1 MQNIIFASV
10 TELTQAIRSKQVSS
24 VEVVKAHL
32 DRIETLN
39 PKLNAVVQ
47 LSAQAALKE
56 ASEADQALARNEPK
70 GPLCGVPMTIK
81 DSFDTAGVV
90 SAWGTQG
97 RVNTIPDQD
106 ATVVA
111 RLKAAGA
118 ILMGKTNTPELTLSY
133 ETDSLI
139 YGRTN
144 NPYNLER
151 TSGGSSG
158 GAAAIVAAGGSP
170 FDVGTDTGG
179 SIRLPSHFCGVA
191 GIRPTSGR
199 VPRTGHAISPG
210 GLLDSLTQ
218 VGPIARYVEDLTL
231 LLPLIAGPD
240 GRDPFVAPVPLGDP
254 EDVVLKEL
262 RGTFYVDNGI
272 QTPMPEIEEAVQLS
286 AKILGE
292 AGVRCEE
299 ARPPGIEESLELYTG
314 LFNWDGGAWIRLILE
329 RAGTPLDQTS
339 LRHVNAET
347 SATSASASDV
357 TRLVDRWD
365 RFRKRMLAF
374 MSDYD
379 VMIAPVNAYQAI
391 PHGTQGDR
399 FGGFSYTMTYNLTG
413 WPAAV
418 VRVGTARDGLPIGV
432 QIISKPWKEDV
443 ALAIAQHLEHALG
456 GWQQPPSTRR
466 C

>member
-10 TELTQAIRSKQVSS
+10 TELARAIRSRQVSS
-24 VEVVKAHL
+24 VEAVKAHL

-56 ASEADQALARNEPK
+56 ASEADQALARNELK

-90 SAWGTQG
+90 STWGTQG

-133 ETDSLI
+133 ETDNLI

-170 FDVGTDTGG
+170 FDIGTDTGG
-179 SIRLPSHFCGVA
+179 SIRLPSHFCGVT

-231 LLPLIAGPD
+231 LLPLIAGPN

-254 EDVVLKEL
+254 EDVVLKGL

-272 QTPMPEIEEAVQLS
+272 QTPIPEIEEAVQLS
-286 AKILGE
+286 AKALSE

-329 RAGTPLDQTS
+329 RAGTSLDQTS
-339 LRHVNAET
+339 LRHVHA
-347 SATSASASDV
+347 ATSASASDV

-365 RFRKRMLAF
+365 RFRKSMLAF
-374 MSDYD
+374 MSAYD
-379 VMIAPVNAYQAI
+379 VMITPVNAYQAI
-391 PHGTQGDR
+391 PHGTQVDR
-399 FGGFSYTMTYNLTG
+399 LGGFSYTMTFNLTG

-443 ALAIAQHLEHALG
+443 ALAIAQYLERALG
-456 GWQQPPSTRR
+456 GWQQPHW
-466 C
+466 